1 LPRRT
6 FEKGYNMAKKLKDL
20 LLSELETLPIS
31 NNHSNLG
38 DELIHLHLWNAKK
51 MNWYLAEYSPI
62 SKKFFGYLEDP
73 RDTLSSGSYSIDD
86 ILSYS
91 ERGDDWEPM
100 VDEGW
105 KPIAAKEIVKLQGY
119 IELMSTG
126 TDDFT

>member
-1 LPRRT
+1 
-6 FEKGYNMAKKLKDL
+6 
-20 LLSELETLPIS
+20 
-31 NNHSNLG
+31 
-38 DELIHLHLWNAKK
+38 

-91 ERGDDWEPM
+91 KRGDDWEPM